1 MAQAT
6 PGSCPCQVRHAGTV
20 NAVTFVHSDRTALS
34 LPLAYVAGRLAQIT
48 YGINVENAADMVGSA
63 PHPSIACRPTQR
75 APAA

>member
-1 MAQAT
+1 MNT
-6 PGSCPCQVRHAGTV
+6 
-20 NAVTFVHSDRTALS
+20 VTFVGSDGITLS
-34 LPLAYVAGRLAQIT
+34 LPLAYVVDRHAQIT